1 MRIAILS
8 QYYPPE
14 LGAPQRRLSFLARLL
29 ARRGH
34 NVWVLT
40 AMPNYP
46 SGRIFPGYGGWL
58 RRERVDGV
66 TILRSFIYP
75 SNSLS
80 FLPRMT
86 SYLSFVAS
94 SAVNGLWAL
103 PGLDVLIVESPPL
116 FLAVSGFALSRAK
129 RARLVFNVSDLWPA
143 SALELGVIRRGLFY
157 RLASALERFAYKNA
171 NLVSGQ
177 SRGIVED
184 IQARHPQARVCLF
197 SNAVDTAEF
206 SPDRWSESLRGV
218 YAGPDEMLVT
228 YAGLHGLAQG
238 LHQVLDSAADLGRA
252 AGIRFLLVGDG
263 PEKAQLMARA
273 QAEGLSHVTFRPAI
287 AAAEVPVLLASSDV
301 ILVPLRTALTGA
313 VPSKL
318 YEAMACGRPVVVS
331 ADGDAKRI
339 VTDAGCGIT
348 VHPGDSKGL
357 SDAIRALK
365 ANPAL
370 RHEMGLRGRK
380 AAQTFFD
387 RERVTERFIDAL
399 EELVP
404 EKRS

>member
-1 MRIAILS
+1 MRIAILT

-14 LGAPQRRLSFLARLL
+14 VGAPQRRLSFLARLL
-29 ARRGH
+29 VRRGH
-34 NVWVLT
+34 GVWVLT

-58 RRERVDGV
+58 RRERMDGV
-66 TILRSFIYP
+66 TILRSFIYA

-80 FLPRMT
+80 FLPRMA

-94 SAVNGLWAL
+94 SVMNGLWAL
-103 PGLDVLIVESPPL
+103 PGLDILIVESPPL
-116 FLAVSGFALSRAK
+116 FLAISGFALSTAK
-129 RARLVFNVSDLWPA
+129 GARLVFNVSDLWPA
-143 SALELGVIRRGLFY
+143 SALELGVIRRGLSY
-157 RLASALERFAYKNA
+157 RLASLLERFAYKNA
-171 NLVSGQ
+171 DLVSGQ

-184 IQARHPQARVCLF
+184 IQSRQPKARVCLF
-197 SNAVDTAEF
+197 SNSVDTADF
-206 SPDRWSESLRGV
+206 SPEKRSESLRRE

-238 LHQVLDSAADLGRA
+238 LHQVLDTAADLGRDS
-252 AGIRFLLVGDG
+252 GVRFLLVGDG
-263 PEKAQLMARA
+263 PEKADLMARA
-273 QAEGLSHVTFRPAI
+273 RAERLSHVTFRPAV

-318 YEAMACGRPVVVS
+318 YEAMASGRPVVVS
-331 ADGDAKRI
+331 ADGEAKRI
-339 VTDAGCGIT
+339 VTDAGCGIA
-348 VHPGDSKGL
+348 VVPGDSKGL
-357 SDAIRALK
+357 SEAIRTLK

-370 RHEMGLRGRK
+370 RDEMGLRGRK
-380 AAQTFFD
+380 AAETLYD
-387 RERVTERFIDAL
+387 RERVTERFIDEL
-399 EELVP
+399 EELVL